1 MPVTDIWRIR
11 FDRLRAEVKPPS
23 VFQLKK
29 AQISAI
35 ATSSARILYCVKMR
49 LNVIVV
55 IV

>member
-11 FDRLRAEVKPPS
+11 FDRLRGEMKPPS

-35 ATSSARILYCVKMR
+35 GDQQRQHLVLREKLFERHA
-49 LNVIVV
+49 VIV
-55 IV
+55 